1 MNMVLSITIRTGA
14 INTLSHLCA
23 NVLMRS
29 PKPQKIWE
37 PIEIKKFVCQV
48 IFLDHFKDNIFFSL

>member
-1 MNMVLSITIRTGA
+1 MNMFLSITIRTRA

-29 PKPQKIWE
+29 PTPQKIWE
-37 PIEIKKFVCQV
+37 PIELKKFVCQV
-48 IFLDHFKDNIFFSL
+48 IFLEHFKDNIFFSL